1 MAFTGEMPVL
11 AVGKINRILREVAIT
26 VVAKTLFVHHLHFLL
41 NLCIESSA
49 WGISVLFKIM
59 GL

>member
-26 VVAKTLFVHHLHFLL
+26 VVAKTLFVQHLHLLL